1 MQCAPGTFQP
11 TAGASVCQTCD
22 SGTYD
27 AATFGR
33 TSACAPCPADR
44 YCLSPTQQASCPANT
59 RATPGAS
66 SQLGCRCAAGFSC
79 SYTKRISATVRLN
92 ATAANFNAD
101 VGGIRTAFINAVAAA
116 AGVPASQITIGSVSD
131 RTGSRRLLSYVDDMA
146 VVMEPHVANNNDGLI
161 ITTETKDSTTTA
173 EDSTTT
179 AAEPKQ
185 GSEQMT
191 TDVHVLVEGSQ
202 SLRAIPQSVST
213 TWHPLH
219 AVRARRVMTA

>member
-1 MQCAPGTFQP
+1 MGTACPLSGGVSVQCVPGTFQP
-11 TAGASVCQTCD
+11 TGGALACQTCD

-27 AATFGR
+27 AATLGR
-33 TSACAPCPADR
+33 TSSCALCPADK
-44 YCLSPTQQASCPANT
+44 YCLSPTQQAQCPVNT
-59 RATPGAS
+59 RSTSGAS

-116 AGVPASQITIGSVSD
+116 AGVPASQITIGSVLD
-131 RTGSRRLLSYVDDMA
+131 RTGARRLLSFVDDAVAVDEMA
-146 VVMEPHVANNNDGLI
+146 FLMVDA
-161 ITTETKDSTTTA
+161 S
-173 EDSTTT
+173 ST
-179 AAEPKQ
+179 AAETTSTAK
-185 GSEQMT
+185 SDEQMT

-202 SLRAIPQSVST
+202 SLRAIPLSVST

-219 AVRARRVMTA
+219 AVRARRMMPSE